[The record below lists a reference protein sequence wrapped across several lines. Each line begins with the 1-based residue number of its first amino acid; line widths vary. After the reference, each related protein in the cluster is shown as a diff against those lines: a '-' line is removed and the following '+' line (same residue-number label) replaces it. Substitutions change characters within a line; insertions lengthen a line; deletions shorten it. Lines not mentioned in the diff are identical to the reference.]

1 MVYEQNCVNTW
12 LINAQDA
19 GICSQVRLLSITHHS
34 EFNRGTGFN
43 CSITN
48 HHRLQIA
55 GNLRIRPP
63 LLSFYHHK
71 MAR

>member
-1 MVYEQNCVNTW
+1 MVYEHNCVNTW
-12 LINAQDA
+12 LINAQAA

-34 EFNRGTGFN
+34 EFNRGTGYN

-48 HHRLQIA
+48 HGRPQIA
-55 GNLRIRPP
+55 GNLRIRPT
-63 LLSFYHHK
+63 LLSVYRHE